1 MLIDVPCMCVCIFR
15 WRERCC
21 AGDRPSRGFSC
32 AYIERD
38 VRQHC
43 QDAMM
48 CRCIKAP
55 TEHGLYQC
63 RQSLDVRA
71 WLKPMQLHACSFLLS
86 LAEAVVLNVTRRLA
100 IVLCA
105 LRRGHL
111 ECRHLPC
118 TWSFEF
124 LRELWMRIGI
134 FFQHLVPQLTARNP
148 TIGFQGTSGFV
159 SSLLPPSRRPCIAC
173 AQGPTVAKALI
184 PCRLAIRK
192 CRSLC
197 QRHHPR
203 NVMSLLSISLL

>member
-48 CRCIKAP
+48 CRCTKAP
-55 TEHGLYQC
+55 TLGHGLYQC

-86 LAEAVVLNVTRRLA
+86 LAEAVVSNVDTSPRSSS
-100 IVLCA
+100 A
-105 LRRGHL
+105 LFAEGISSVAF
-111 ECRHLPC
+111 LPC
-118 TWSFEF
+118 AWSAEF
-124 LRELWMRIGI
+124 LRELWMRFAI

-148 TIGFQGTSGFV
+148 RIGFQGTSGFYPLCCRRLDGHALLVLRDQQLRKLSFHAVLPSGNAEVCV
-159 SSLLPPSRRPCIAC
+159 SGIASK
-173 AQGPTVAKALI
+173 T
-184 PCRLAIRK
+184 
-192 CRSLC
+192 
-197 QRHHPR
+197 
-203 NVMSLLSISLL
+203 